1 MLTLL
6 NIQRQLR
13 LFTIV
18 CVGLFSATAFAH
30 TSLKSSVPADGQTV
44 PDVRQ
49 ISVEFGASIR
59 LMAFTLTDAAGN
71 TIPTDFA
78 RSSTKQSRFDIGV
91 GTPLPN
97 TSYSVGWM
105 AMGDD
110 GHKIDGNFRFVVDP
124 TASATAHVAAQDD
137 KPVLLTGME
146 LDAAKAVLQF
156 HKALKDGDKATVKR
170 LLADNVMIFEG
181 GGVERS
187 EAEYEQH
194 HMSADMAYLKE
205 MSIKTLEH
213 HVKVSGN
220 SAVSLSRS
228 KVTGTH
234 KGKTVDHEG
243 METITL
249 NKQDDE
255 WLITHIHWSN

>member
-1 MLTLL
+1 MLTLF

-44 PDVRQ
+44 PEVRQ
-49 ISVEFGASIR
+49 ISVEFGAAIR
-59 LMAFTLTDAAGN
+59 LMAFTLTDASGN

-78 RSSTKQSRFDIGV
+78 RTSINQSRFDIGV
-91 GTPLPN
+91 GTQLSHA
-97 TSYSVGWM
+97 SYRIAWM

-110 GHKIDGNFRFVVDP
+110 GHKIDGTFSFTVDP
-124 TASATAHVAAQDD
+124 TASATAHIAAQED
-137 KPVLLTGME
+137 KPVLWSGME

-170 LLADNVMIFEG
+170 LLADKVMIFEG

-187 EAEYEQH
+187 EAEYEHH

-205 MSIKTLEH
+205 MSVKTLEH
-213 HVKVSGN
+213 HVTVSGT

-228 KVTGTH
+228 KVNGTY
-234 KGKTVDHEG
+234 KGKIVDREG

-249 NKQDDE
+249 QKQDDA

>member
-1 MLTLL
+1 
-6 NIQRQLR
+6 
-13 LFTIV
+13 
-18 CVGLFSATAFAH
+18 
-30 TSLKSSVPADGQTV
+30 VPADGQTV
-44 PDVRQ
+44 PEVRQ
-49 ISVEFGASIR
+49 ISVEFGAAIR
-59 LMAFTLTDAAGN
+59 LMAFTLTDASGN

-78 RSSTKQSRFDIGV
+78 RTSINQSRFDIGV
-91 GTPLPN
+91 GTQLSH
-97 TSYSVGWM
+97 TSYRIAWM

-110 GHKIDGNFRFVVDP
+110 GHKIDGTFSFTVDP
-124 TASATAHVAAQDD
+124 TASATAHVAAQED
-137 KPVLLTGME
+137 KPVLWSGME

-170 LLADNVMIFEG
+170 LLADKVMIFEG

-187 EAEYEQH
+187 EAEYEHH

-205 MSIKTLEH
+205 MSVKTLEH
-213 HVKVSGN
+213 HVTVSGT

-228 KVTGTH
+228 KVNGTY
-234 KGKTVDHEG
+234 KGKIVDREG

-249 NKQDDE
+249 QKHDDA

>member
-1 MLTLL
+1 MLTIF
-6 NIQRQLR
+6 NIQRQLM
-13 LFTIV
+13 LLTIV
-18 CVGLFSATAFAH
+18 CVGLFSTMTFAH
-30 TSLKSSVPADGQTV
+30 TSLKSSVPADGQVV

-91 GTPLPN
+91 GN

-228 KVTGTH
+228 KVTGTY

>member
-1 MLTLL
+1 MLTIF
-6 NIQRQLR
+6 NIQRQLM
-13 LFTIV
+13 LLTIV
-18 CVGLFSATAFAH
+18 CVGLFSTMTFAH
-30 TSLKSSVPADGQTV
+30 TSLKSSVPADGQVV

-97 TSYSVGWM
+97 TSYSVRWM

-228 KVTGTH
+228 KVTGTY

>member
-1 MLTLL
+1 MLTLF

-44 PDVRQ
+44 PEVRQ
-49 ISVEFGASIR
+49 ISVEFGAAIR
-59 LMAFTLTDAAGN
+59 LMAFTLTDASGN

-78 RSSTKQSRFDIGV
+78 RTSINQSRFDIGV
-91 GTPLPN
+91 GTQLSH
-97 TSYSVGWM
+97 TSYRIAWM

-110 GHKIDGNFRFVVDP
+110 GHKIDGTFRFTVDP
-124 TASATAHVAAQDD
+124 TASATAHIAAQED
-137 KPVLLTGME
+137 KPVLWSGME

-170 LLADNVMIFEG
+170 LLADKVMIFEG

-187 EAEYEQH
+187 EAEYEHH

-205 MSIKTLEH
+205 MSVKTLEH
-213 HVKVSGN
+213 HVTVSGT

-228 KVTGTH
+228 KVNGTY
-234 KGKTVDHEG
+234 KGKIVDREG

-249 NKQDDE
+249 QKQDDA

>member
-1 MLTLL
+1 
-6 NIQRQLR
+6 
-13 LFTIV
+13 
-18 CVGLFSATAFAH
+18 LFSATAFAH

-44 PDVRQ
+44 PEVRQ
-49 ISVEFGASIR
+49 ISVEFGAAIR
-59 LMAFTLTDAAGN
+59 LMAFTLTDASGN

-78 RSSTKQSRFDIGV
+78 RTSINQSRFDIGV
-91 GTPLPN
+91 GTQLSHA
-97 TSYSVGWM
+97 SYRIAWM

-110 GHKIDGNFRFVVDP
+110 GHKIDGTFRFTVDP
-124 TASATAHVAAQDD
+124 TASATAHIAAQED
-137 KPVLLTGME
+137 KPVLWSGME

-170 LLADNVMIFEG
+170 LLADKVMIFEG

-187 EAEYEQH
+187 EAEYEHH

-205 MSIKTLEH
+205 MSVKTLEH
-213 HVKVSGN
+213 HVTVSGT

-228 KVTGTH
+228 KVNGTY
-234 KGKTVDHEG
+234 KGKIVDREG

-249 NKQDDE
+249 QKQDDA

>member
-1 MLTLL
+1 MLTLF

-18 CVGLFSATAFAH
+18 CVALFSATAFAH
-30 TSLKSSVPADGQTV
+30 TSLKSSVPADGQVV

-49 ISVEFGASIR
+49 ISVEFGAAIR
-59 LMAFTLTDAAGN
+59 LMAFTLTDASGN
-71 TIPTDFA
+71 TIPTDFV
-78 RSSTKQSRFDIGV
+78 RTSTNQSRFDIGV
-91 GTPLPN
+91 GTQLSH
-97 TSYSVGWM
+97 TSYRVVWI

-110 GHKIDGNFRFVVDP
+110 GHKIDGTFSFTVDP

-137 KPVLLTGME
+137 KPVLWTGME

-170 LLADNVMIFEG
+170 LLADKVMIFEG

-187 EAEYEQH
+187 EAEYEHH

-205 MSIKTLEH
+205 MSVKTLEH
-213 HVKVSGN
+213 HVTVSGT

-228 KVTGTH
+228 KVNGTY
-234 KGKTVDHEG
+234 KGKIVDREG

-249 NKQDDE
+249 QKQDDA

>member
-1 MLTLL
+1 MLTLF

-44 PDVRQ
+44 PEVRQ
-49 ISVEFGASIR
+49 ISVEFGAAIR
-59 LMAFTLTDAAGN
+59 LMAFTLTDASGN

-78 RSSTKQSRFDIGV
+78 RTSINQSRFDIGV
-91 GTPLPN
+91 GTQLSH
-97 TSYSVGWM
+97 TSYRIAWM

-110 GHKIDGNFRFVVDP
+110 GHKIDGTFRFTVDP
-124 TASATAHVAAQDD
+124 TASATAHIAAQED
-137 KPVLLTGME
+137 KPVLWSGME

-156 HKALKDGDKATVKR
+156 HKALKNGDKATVKR
-170 LLADNVMIFEG
+170 LLADKVMIFEG

-187 EAEYEQH
+187 EAEYEHH

-205 MSIKTLEH
+205 MSVKTLEH
-213 HVKVSGN
+213 HVTVSGT

-228 KVTGTH
+228 KVNGTY
-234 KGKTVDHEG
+234 KGKIVDREG

-249 NKQDDE
+249 QKQDDA